1 MGDFGNT
8 VKIPSQFEQL
18 KPLFPFMRREEPLT
32 CHCIL
37 AGRVLALVAVVT
49 GVARRLV
56 VLPVFQGQHVSGRGR
71 CARCTL
77 ANTHSGKD
85 VEQKKQLQNT
95 RQHCCSCRIRSREG
109 GIFSESTSLGFF
121 SALI

>member
-1 MGDFGNT
+1 MGDLMGDT
-8 VKIPSQFEQL
+8 VKFPSQFEQL
-18 KPLFPFMRREEPLT
+18 QPLFPFMCREEPLT

-85 VEQKKQLQNT
+85 VEQKNNFKTHVNT
-95 RQHCCSCRIRSREG
+95 AAGAGSVSRG
-109 GIFSESTSLGFF
+109 GNIF
-121 SALI
+121 